1 MGRIAVT
8 DGISDEAKS
17 LLEKSG
23 HEVVV
28 KFYSMEELLNGVL
41 SNFDAVIVRSATKI
55 TADVIA
61 ASKSSLSVIGRAGV
75 GVDKIGRA
83 HV

>member
-28 KFYSMEELLNGVL
+28 KFYSMEELLDGVL

-55 TADVIA
+55 MKYIIYKPILSELEKLGITARRTKN
-61 ASKSSLSVIGRAGV
+61 SQY
-75 GVDKIGRA
+75 
-83 HV
+83 